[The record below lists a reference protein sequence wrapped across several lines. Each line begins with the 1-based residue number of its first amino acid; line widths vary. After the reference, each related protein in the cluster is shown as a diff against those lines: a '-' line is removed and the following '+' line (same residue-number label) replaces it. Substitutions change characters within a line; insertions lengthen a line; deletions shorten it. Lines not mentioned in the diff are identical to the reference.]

1 MTIIKK
7 QILRRLLSI
16 FSMRQN
22 NTRCWS
28 DDLVTKLKKEAESG
42 SLLNSFQNYI
52 KNRTNG
58 WNAYKIRWETTPA
71 NKRNEDRVL
80 MDIKE
85 LNFIDD
91 YVTAYSGK
99 TSDQIIK
106 EITDKGGYDAWKK
119 QFKDNASTETFSEF
133 LDKIEGWNADQK
145 KQYKDFFDQ
154 NDKIAKLFEAADD
167 AEKTHLAN
175 TWKKL
180 SEYKKLKNKSYVL

>member
-16 FSMRQN
+16 FSMRQSN
-22 NTRCWS
+22 ARCWS

-42 SLLNSFQNYI
+42 SLLNSFQVYI
-52 KNRTNG
+52 KKRTNG

-80 MDIKE
+80 MDINE

-91 YVTAYSGK
+91 YATFYSDK

-106 EITDKGGYDAWKK
+106 EITDKGGYDIWKK
-119 QFKDNASTETFSEF
+119 QFKDNASTETSWKF
-133 LDKIEGWNADQK
+133 LDKIEGWNEDQK
-145 KQYKDFFDQ
+145 KQCKDFFDH
-154 NDKIAKLFEAADD
+154 NDKIAKLFAAADD
-167 AEKTHLAN
+167 AEKIHLAN

-180 SEYKKLKNKSYVL
+180 SDYKKLRDKPYVL